1 MEEIQDDIDLRSEAV
16 RDFMDRPPKW
26 LIRWG
31 TLSLCFVLMVAFA
44 VSWLIH
50 YPTIVRADFRLIS
63 SNLPKPVVLKTDG
76 RIEVLFVKENQSVKA
91 GEILAYVE
99 STSRHQEILD
109 LEKELNQIRNVVE
122 QNDFSKLGGIKLN
135 SFEHLG
141 EVQTPYQNFQ
151 QVYVQVRMLYADRFY
166 DRKKK
171 LLMSDIKR
179 AELMDQQLNEQ
190 RSIYTR
196 DSELADQEY
205 KISKKLHA
213 GKVIPDIEIYRE
225 ESKALAKLL
234 PAKNIETL
242 RITNDNQKNTKINDL
257 LELDRTVEE
266 QTENFGQAL
275 NTLRSAIESWRS
287 RYLLVSPQAGNVFFS
302 TTLQEKQSLKAGVEV
317 MYIGSG
323 TSQYMGEI
331 RIPQINSGRVN
342 IGQRVLVKFQGYPF
356 EEYGAV
362 EGNVTSIAKVPS
374 EDNTYFLAT
383 VSLPDGLKTN
393 FNKSLVYK
401 TGMAASAEI
410 VTEDLRLIE
419 RLFYQIR
426 RILLTR

>member
-1 MEEIQDDIDLRSEAV
+1 M
-16 RDFMDRPPKW
+16 
-26 LIRWG
+26 
-31 TLSLCFVLMVAFA
+31 
-44 VSWLIH
+44 
-50 YPTIVRADFRLIS
+50 
-63 SNLPKPVVLKTDG
+63 
-76 RIEVLFVKENQSVKA
+76 KA
-91 GEILAYVE
+91 GDILAYVE

-109 LEKELNQIRNVVE
+109 LEKELNQIRNIVE
-122 QNDFSKLGGIKLN
+122 QHDFSKLRGIKLN

-141 EVQTPYQNFQ
+141 EVQTQYQNFQ
-151 QVYVQVRMLYADRFY
+151 QVYVQVRMLYADSFY
-166 DRKKK
+166 ERKKK

-179 AELMDQQLNEQ
+179 AELMDQKLNEQ

-196 DSELADQEY
+196 DSQLADQEY

-242 RITNDNQKNTKINDL
+242 RITNDNQRNTKINDL

-266 QTENFGQAL
+266 QTANFRQAL
-275 NTLRSAIESWRS
+275 NTLRSAIESWKS
-287 RYLLVSPQAGNVFFS
+287 RYLLIAPQEGNVFFS
-302 TTLQEKQSLKAGVEV
+302 TTLQEKQALKAGAEV

-393 FNKSLVYK
+393 FNQSLSYK